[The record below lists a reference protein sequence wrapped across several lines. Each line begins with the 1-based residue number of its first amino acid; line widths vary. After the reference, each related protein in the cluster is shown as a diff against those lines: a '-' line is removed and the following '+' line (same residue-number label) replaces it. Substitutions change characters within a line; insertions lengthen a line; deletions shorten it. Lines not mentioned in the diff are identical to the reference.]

1 MQQWSRIATLS
12 VLPSEQPGESFVQ
25 EINDE
30 GEAESRVLDFVAAR
44 ELMYLSGVDENIVA
58 LPELTRSTMILMPS
72 IELPFRSA
80 PLSKQ
85 FG

>member
-1 MQQWSRIATLS
+1 
-12 VLPSEQPGESFVQ
+12 VQ

-44 ELMYLSGVDENIVA
+44 ELMYLSGVDENIVI
-58 LPELTRSTMILMPS
+58 LPELIRPTMILMPS
-72 IELPFRSA
+72 IALPFPSA

>member
-1 MQQWSRIATLS
+1 
-12 VLPSEQPGESFVQ
+12 VQ

-44 ELMYLSGVDENIVA
+44 KLMYLSGVDGNSVA

-72 IELPFRSA
+72 IALPFRSA